1 MADVVF
7 QGVPG
12 AFSEEAAIA
21 LRGEG
26 AERAAVA
33 SFDEVCDAVVSGRA
47 RFGVL
52 PIENTLA
59 GSVQPVYDL
68 LGRKDVRILGETNVR
83 VSHVLVSVEGATID
97 GLRRVFSHPVAL
109 AQCEEFFRAH
119 PQIEPVA
126 AYNTAG
132 AIMDVLAKGSR
143 EEAAIG
149 SRRAATRYGGQ
160 VLAEGLEDHPENWTR
175 FLLIGR
181 GGEPVPAVPSQ
192 RGDGRRKTTLVFT
205 LAHRPGS
212 LAAALQA
219 FADRAIDL
227 SRIESRPLPG
237 RPFEYAFYADVV
249 STPDAPLEAAL
260 GALAEAAHSIR
271 VFGTYPCAA

>member
-1 MADVVF
+1 MDDVVY

-21 LRGEG
+21 LRGENTP
-26 AERAAVA
+26 RVAVA
-33 SFDEVCDAVVSGRA
+33 SFDDVCDAVVERRA

-83 VSHVLVSVEGATID
+83 VSHVLVSVSGATVA
-97 GLRRVFSHPVAL
+97 GLRRVLSHPVAL
-109 AQCEEFFRAH
+109 AQCEQFFRDH
-119 PQIEPVA
+119 PHIEPVA

-132 AIMDVLAKGSR
+132 AIADVIAKGNP
-143 EEAAIG
+143 EEGAIG
-149 SRRAATRYGGQ
+149 SRRAAERYQGTI
-160 VLAEGLEDHPENWTR
+160 LAESLEDHAENWTR
-175 FLLIGR
+175 FLLVGR
-181 GGEPVPAVPSQ
+181 GDEPPPALP
-192 RGDGRRKTTLVFT
+192 GRRKTTLVFT

-212 LAAALQA
+212 LSAALRA
-219 FADRAIDL
+219 FADRSIDL

-237 RPFEYAFYADVV
+237 RPFEYAFYTDVV
-249 STPDAPLEAAL
+249 SDAGAPLEAAL
-260 GALAEAAHSIR
+260 GALAEAAHSLR
-271 VFGTYPCAA
+271 VFGTYPCAAG

>member
-1 MADVVF
+1 MDDVAY

-21 LRGEG
+21 LRGES
-26 AERAAVA
+26 ATRAAVA
-33 SFDEVCDAVVSGRA
+33 SFDEVCDAVLSRRA

-52 PIENTLA
+52 RIENTLA

-68 LGRKDVRILGETNVR
+68 LGRKDVRIVGETNVR
-83 VSHVLVSVEGATID
+83 VSHVLVSVPGASLA

-109 AQCEEFFRAH
+109 AQCEQFFRAH
-119 PQIEPVA
+119 PHLEPVA

-132 AIMDVLAKGSR
+132 AIADVMAKGSA
-143 EEAAIG
+143 EEGAIG
-149 SRRAATRYGGQ
+149 SRRAAERYGGN
-160 VLAEGLEDHPENWTR
+160 VLAENLEDHPENWTR
-175 FLLIGR
+175 FLLVGR
-181 GGEPVPAVPSQ
+181 EGEAADAL
-192 RGDGRRKTTLVFT
+192 GARRKTTLVFT

-212 LAAALQA
+212 LAAALRA
-219 FADRAIDL
+219 FADRSIDL

-249 STPDAPLEAAL
+249 SGPEAPLEAAL

>member
-1 MADVVF
+1 MDDVVY

-21 LRGEG
+21 LRGES
-26 AERAAVA
+26 AARSPVA
-33 SFDEVCDAVVSGRA
+33 SFDDVCDAVVAGRA

-83 VSHVLVSVEGATID
+83 VSHVLAAVAGATIE
-97 GLRRVFSHPVAL
+97 GLRRVLSHPVAL
-109 AQCEEFFRAH
+109 AQCEQFFRAH
-119 PQIEPVA
+119 PHLEPVA

-132 AIMDVLAKGSR
+132 AIAEVIAKANP

-149 SRRAATRYGGQ
+149 SRRAADRYGAA
-160 VLAEGLEDHPENWTR
+160 VLAENLEDHHENWTR
-175 FLLIGR
+175 FLLVGR
-181 GGEPVPAVPSQ
+181 SDEPTPTLA
-192 RGDGRRKTTLVFT
+192 GRRKTALVFT

-212 LAAALQA
+212 LAAALRV
-219 FADRAIDL
+219 FADRSIDL

-260 GALAEAAHSIR
+260 GALAEAAHSMR
-271 VFGTYPCAA
+271 VFGTYACA

>member
-1 MADVVF
+1 MDDVVY

-21 LRGEG
+21 LRGEQ
-26 AERAAVA
+26 ASRAAVA
-33 SFDEVCDAVVSGRA
+33 SFDDVCDAVVDGRA

-83 VSHVLVSVEGATID
+83 VSHVLVSVPGATIE
-97 GLRRVFSHPVAL
+97 GLRRVLSHPVAL
-109 AQCEEFFRAH
+109 AQCERFFREH

-132 AIMDVLAKGSR
+132 AIADVVAKGNP

-149 SRRAATRYGGQ
+149 SRRAAARYGGF
-160 VLAEGLEDHPENWTR
+160 VLAENLEDHAENWTR
-175 FLLIGR
+175 FLLVGR
-181 GGEPVPAVPSQ
+181 GDEPPPNI
-192 RGDGRRKTTLVFT
+192 DGRRKTTLVFT

-212 LAAALQA
+212 LALALRA
-219 FADRAIDL
+219 FADRSIDL

-249 STPDAPLEAAL
+249 SSPDAPLEAAL

-271 VFGTYPCAA
+271 VFGTYPLATS